1 MIADELRNLV
11 RDTVREELA
20 SLTPDDLPVH
30 RLLAER
36 RKDLGYT
43 QEAVAVR
50 LCVSKHA
57 IAQWE
62 GGAMPTR
69 EAGRYARLLGM
80 RLLLVPDGKQ
90 IDIFGEAS

>member
-1 MIADELRNLV
+1 MTTDEIRDLV
-11 RDTVREELA
+11 RETVRNELA
-20 SLTPDDLPVH
+20 ALAPADLPVH

-57 IAQWE
+57 VAQWE

-90 IDIFGEAS
+90 IDIFGETP

>member
-1 MIADELRNLV
+1 MADHIRSMIQDI
-11 RDTVREELA
+11 VREELA
-20 SLTPDDLPVH
+20 ALEHPDLPVH

-43 QEAVAVR
+43 QEAIAAR

-80 RLLLVPDGKQ
+80 RLLLIPDGKQ
-90 IDIFGEAS
+90 LDIFGETP